1 MDFDGDIGTLQRR
14 ITEVPEGAKRRVL
27 AFEALDLVP
36 SLRVLEIGCGGGQLT
51 ANIAPSLG
59 ENGKYVGLD
68 ASDEQLDVARAACAD
83 FPNAEFVHGDAT
95 ALQFEDGS
103 FDRVVAINTLEYI
116 PDTGAVLAEI
126 RRVLKPGGKMVN
138 ISVLWDHWQLHGA
151 DRELTAH
158 LLDVFRAH
166 CPHQML
172 PLELQAHFHKAGF
185 GGVERDLFTF
195 LNTAMHENT
204 FGYWAAK
211 VLCFFAQMKGVP
223 ELDTS
228 RFMAE
233 LEQADREDRFGFF
246 NASVIHSAVRLP

>member
-1 MDFDGDIGTLQRR
+1 MDFGGDIGMLQRR
-14 ITEVPEGAKRRVL
+14 VTEVPEGAKRRVL

-36 SLRVLEIGCGGGQLT
+36 GFRTLEIGCGGGQLA
-51 ANIAPSLG
+51 ANITPSLG
-59 ENGKYVGLD
+59 EKGKYVGLD
-68 ASDEQLDVARAACAD
+68 ASDEQLEAARAAYAD
-83 FPNAEFVHGDAT
+83 IPNAEFVRGDAT
-95 ALQFEDGS
+95 ALPFEDGS

-126 RRVLKPGGKMVN
+126 RRVLKAGGKMVN

-172 PLELQAHFHKAGF
+172 PLELPAHFHEAGF
-185 GGVERDLFTF
+185 AGVGRDLFTF
-195 LNTAMHENT
+195 LNTAMHENS
-204 FGYWAAK
+204 FGYWAAR
-211 VLCFFAQMKGVP
+211 VLCVFAQMKGVT
-223 ELDTS
+223 EADTN

-233 LEQADREDRFGFF
+233 LEQADNEGRFGFF